1 MEIIISF
8 ENFSVKLTLE
18 LGNDIIILNKIRIVG
33 ETGMNFIKNKFAF
46 IILISLVTL
55 VVLVVGAFS
64 LYRDTSSSF
73 GSSGYILE
81 TSTKTKRKYYFSA
94 NTKYKENVDDNI
106 TFQDTKSKKIVVDP
120 ASFVHYDNGNIA
132 FLQRGALVN
141 LGDLNSPM
149 VPYYNINTDTS
160 ISYDNG
166 KYVVSSNGKKI
177 AINSF
182 VGRIN
187 DKKYIVA
194 GTNLQL
200 KVPTSAERVTGDY
213 FEILFVENGIVKID
227 NKDVSYQVTAEG
239 SYIYVGENIVIDLG
253 SGKISYDNDTKMLLS
268 QITIS
273 GDENIDLDVDDKKGN
288 GLGGDGNGSSDGTGD
303 SDIDGDG
310 IGIGDENGIGTDNN
324 GTGDGTGT
332 DGNGNGGNG
341 GGTNSSGSNTVASP
355 KVEMIEASVTSTTV
369 DLSMQLNNA
378 SLARGNVIAYFT
390 NVATGQKEEA
400 KTISLTNGTFKLNYS
415 SLIPNTEYVLSI
427 VEVGIE
433 NEKQY
438 FQKTFRTKDLGI
450 TLEKVY
456 ATENSLSYQVLFDDD
471 ADVSKVELFIY
482 DSNGKNKVD
491 GSDSYIVSK
500 SDINKEVLFD
510 GLKSN
515 SVYSV
520 HVGTVWINNVAYKDL
535 YSINR
540 IDSTLKKKPTIS
552 DIKVTPNADE
562 VKFNIELNKINDPD
576 KSIVSY
582 IYNVYLADDITV
594 DNFEPKVVYSVTK
607 NDSDP
612 LVLNLNEIDE
622 LKTGV
627 NYRCKIFAQ
636 YDDNEMI
643 REVSTDYSGN
653 FLIKSKPNVTFEL
666 KSATMNKVVGTLRLI
681 DANCTVAMSGRSC
694 LNERNN
700 FTLRY
705 YKLKE
710 TESTDNDMTIQ
721 FDPDDLSS
729 DITLSDLSSNTT
741 YAVKLF
747 GNYYDDDN
755 VIHTNVQIGDTF
767 YVSTDKSD
775 KLQFEVVGDNISG
788 KNKDGSDNSSHV
800 VTFDA
805 KLVAPQN
812 STIMDEIST
821 ITLNL
826 YSGRYNVKEKLIGT
840 YRITDKN
847 AINDFFSNITIT
859 NNLFSD
865 VSSRGLGQIDSLDKM
880 ILLTNNA
887 TNTLNS
893 SYTVSVDDV
902 YDSTGNNKIQVED
915 NVYTFNLTPSYYL
928 DTRINTNPSGNY
940 MTVTP
945 IKKENLSEEEY
956 RQLSKSVGEL
966 DQLNDD
972 TVVGVVL
979 ENSLSDIFVDSAFSY
994 EKAIVNFTIYNS
1006 TTKKEVKKIPVE
1018 MGNKYQPKQVIVYL
1032 DSSDLDNGSNFTRG
1046 YNYKFGFDIDFIT
1059 EDGLN
1064 PNYKNDAL
1072 YKNVSIEKQAP
1083 IYRQYISRS
1092 DSKSVTYSLAVNDI
1106 DGALYDNHLYYKLKD
1121 SSDYLQVKNAIVA
1134 DNQFHD
1140 VVVPF
1145 SEKNEYTIFYGR
1157 KNTTGKIDY
1166 VSVDNYHFD
1175 GVNNY
1180 DGEVAYSIVDDKD
1193 NILKLKL
1200 AHCDIVDKA
1209 YAYKV
1214 VIQSKDKAISDY
1226 VRYFL
1231 ASKLN
1236 TLSIPTGSF
1245 SEDGSEIT
1253 DDYLYIGI
1261 DYANISKFIGHD
1273 MQIYVYAYYDSG
1285 LVGINQSFKDGLVL
1299 ENAAGK
1305 KYLNIYNGGS
1315 DKTSYSSLSTDNM
1328 GMYLLREK
1336 YNEDNQELYLYNQ
1349 MMNTDSYDPFV
1360 GATYYGTKDLAD
1372 NIGIKFKIDYTNNGL
1387 TFVDSQKEYTN
1398 IQLRN
1403 LQEVN
1408 LKTTDNSYHFNTIVP
1423 TIRVT
1428 NGTNTINSVTIQIKP
1443 SGIYGNKQF
1452 VKDGVAH
1459 NKVYVE
1465 VFQDE
1470 DFSQKLD
1477 TKVGN
1482 VTISG
1487 SDADGYRASIED
1499 ITITDLSPNTKY
1511 YFRVYAYISGKYTR
1525 LYDSSSSNASYMT
1538 KDYQISTLGASEI
1551 LNGIQFS
1558 VIPTKYQGESSLK
1571 ELTWRLG
1578 LKNTDNYKLRLEL
1591 YEPDG
1596 QDGYRA
1602 VNFDGS
1608 IANGCDVSKSG
1619 NIGSGYVSGCYISVD
1634 KNNVSS
1640 INNQNIKYSF
1650 SGNSFLFGD
1659 GYYKLIVYA
1668 VPFTN
1673 GNYQESE
1680 KVTLYENDSLV
1691 NGDINTNGV
1700 RQVVNI
1706 PVLSEVNATLGNTL
1720 SAGYTDKN
1728 GYYVSF
1734 SPAVVDTHK
1743 VIKYGKYYINLKDEK
1758 GNIVTSSNSN
1768 KCLYYLNKDNSSDI
1782 REAEKCSIS
1791 LSADSVN
1798 QKVEFTGLK
1807 SNTLYYVELTYEVY
1821 RNNVGYTEEQKISS
1835 TPFTD
1840 FIYTPIAEGI
1850 TLGTITASQTGG
1862 KTVVLTYN
1870 GSSNLSDRIVEVDY
1884 TISLKGGSSKTMGS
1898 YQESIFTIN
1907 TDKTPR
1913 LTIDTSDSS
1922 HSENTG
1928 FLFKSGNTYIISTKY
1943 YYMLNGKKTL
1953 LKDLE
1958 TGNDTFTTIL
1968 NL

>member
-1 MEIIISF
+1 
-8 ENFSVKLTLE
+8 
-18 LGNDIIILNKIRIVG
+18 
-33 ETGMNFIKNKFAF
+33 
-46 IILISLVTL
+46 
-55 VVLVVGAFS
+55 
-64 LYRDTSSSF
+64 
-73 GSSGYILE
+73 
-81 TSTKTKRKYYFSA
+81 
-94 NTKYKENVDDNI
+94 
-106 TFQDTKSKKIVVDP
+106 
-120 ASFVHYDNGNIA
+120 
-132 FLQRGALVN
+132 
-141 LGDLNSPM
+141 
-149 VPYYNINTDTS
+149 
-160 ISYDNG
+160 
-166 KYVVSSNGKKI
+166 
-177 AINSF
+177 
-182 VGRIN
+182 
-187 DKKYIVA
+187 
-194 GTNLQL
+194 
-200 KVPTSAERVTGDY
+200 
-213 FEILFVENGIVKID
+213 
-227 NKDVSYQVTAEG
+227 
-239 SYIYVGENIVIDLG
+239 
-253 SGKISYDNDTKMLLS
+253 MLLS

-288 GLGGDGNGSSDGTGD
+288 GLGGDGNGSSGGTGD

-310 IGIGDENGIGTDNN
+310 IGIGDGNGTGTDNN

-972 TVVGVVL
+972 TVVGVIL
-979 ENSLSDIFVDSAFSY
+979 ENSLKSF
-994 EKAIVNFTIYNS
+994 
-1006 TTKKEVKKIPVE
+1006 
-1018 MGNKYQPKQVIVYL
+1018 
-1032 DSSDLDNGSNFTRG
+1032 
-1046 YNYKFGFDIDFIT
+1046 
-1059 EDGLN
+1059 
-1064 PNYKNDAL
+1064 
-1072 YKNVSIEKQAP
+1072 
-1083 IYRQYISRS
+1083 
-1092 DSKSVTYSLAVNDI
+1092 SKS
-1106 DGALYDNHLYYKLKD
+1106 
-1121 SSDYLQVKNAIVA
+1121 
-1134 DNQFHD
+1134 
-1140 VVVPF
+1140 
-1145 SEKNEYTIFYGR
+1145 
-1157 KNTTGKIDY
+1157 
-1166 VSVDNYHFD
+1166 
-1175 GVNNY
+1175 
-1180 DGEVAYSIVDDKD
+1180 
-1193 NILKLKL
+1193 
-1200 AHCDIVDKA
+1200 
-1209 YAYKV
+1209 
-1214 VIQSKDKAISDY
+1214 
-1226 VRYFL
+1226 
-1231 ASKLN
+1231 
-1236 TLSIPTGSF
+1236 
-1245 SEDGSEIT
+1245 
-1253 DDYLYIGI
+1253 
-1261 DYANISKFIGHD
+1261 
-1273 MQIYVYAYYDSG
+1273 
-1285 LVGINQSFKDGLVL
+1285 
-1299 ENAAGK
+1299 
-1305 KYLNIYNGGS
+1305 
-1315 DKTSYSSLSTDNM
+1315 
-1328 GMYLLREK
+1328 
-1336 YNEDNQELYLYNQ
+1336 
-1349 MMNTDSYDPFV
+1349 
-1360 GATYYGTKDLAD
+1360 
-1372 NIGIKFKIDYTNNGL
+1372 
-1387 TFVDSQKEYTN
+1387 
-1398 IQLRN
+1398 N
-1403 LQEVN
+1403 L
-1408 LKTTDNSYHFNTIVP
+1408 F
-1423 TIRVT
+1423 
-1428 NGTNTINSVTIQIKP
+1428 
-1443 SGIYGNKQF
+1443 
-1452 VKDGVAH
+1452 
-1459 NKVYVE
+1459 
-1465 VFQDE
+1465 
-1470 DFSQKLD
+1470 
-1477 TKVGN
+1477 
-1482 VTISG
+1482 
-1487 SDADGYRASIED
+1487 
-1499 ITITDLSPNTKY
+1499 
-1511 YFRVYAYISGKYTR
+1511 
-1525 LYDSSSSNASYMT
+1525 
-1538 KDYQISTLGASEI
+1538 
-1551 LNGIQFS
+1551 
-1558 VIPTKYQGESSLK
+1558 
-1571 ELTWRLG
+1571 
-1578 LKNTDNYKLRLEL
+1578 
-1591 YEPDG
+1591 
-1596 QDGYRA
+1596 
-1602 VNFDGS
+1602 
-1608 IANGCDVSKSG
+1608 
-1619 NIGSGYVSGCYISVD
+1619 
-1634 KNNVSS
+1634 
-1640 INNQNIKYSF
+1640 
-1650 SGNSFLFGD
+1650 
-1659 GYYKLIVYA
+1659 
-1668 VPFTN
+1668 
-1673 GNYQESE
+1673 
-1680 KVTLYENDSLV
+1680 
-1691 NGDINTNGV
+1691 
-1700 RQVVNI
+1700 
-1706 PVLSEVNATLGNTL
+1706 
-1720 SAGYTDKN
+1720 
-1728 GYYVSF
+1728 
-1734 SPAVVDTHK
+1734 
-1743 VIKYGKYYINLKDEK
+1743 
-1758 GNIVTSSNSN
+1758 
-1768 KCLYYLNKDNSSDI
+1768 
-1782 REAEKCSIS
+1782 
-1791 LSADSVN
+1791 
-1798 QKVEFTGLK
+1798 
-1807 SNTLYYVELTYEVY
+1807 
-1821 RNNVGYTEEQKISS
+1821 
-1835 TPFTD
+1835 
-1840 FIYTPIAEGI
+1840 
-1850 TLGTITASQTGG
+1850 
-1862 KTVVLTYN
+1862 
-1870 GSSNLSDRIVEVDY
+1870 
-1884 TISLKGGSSKTMGS
+1884 
-1898 YQESIFTIN
+1898 
-1907 TDKTPR
+1907 
-1913 LTIDTSDSS
+1913 
-1922 HSENTG
+1922 
-1928 FLFKSGNTYIISTKY
+1928 
-1943 YYMLNGKKTL
+1943 
-1953 LKDLE
+1953 
-1958 TGNDTFTTIL
+1958 
-1968 NL
+1968 